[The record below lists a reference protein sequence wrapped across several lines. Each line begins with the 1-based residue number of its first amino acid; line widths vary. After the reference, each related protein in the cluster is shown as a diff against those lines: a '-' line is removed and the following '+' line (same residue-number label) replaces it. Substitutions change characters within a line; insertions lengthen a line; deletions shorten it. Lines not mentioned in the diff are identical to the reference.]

1 MSLTALQPQAWLILV
16 ADDDKLTRVML
27 RRSLEQ
33 DGYQVVEAANGQE
46 CLHRF
51 VQHHPH
57 LVLLDAMMPE
67 LDGFA
72 CCAEIVGTQG
82 NLAYVPVL
90 MITGLE
96 DQSSV
101 DRAFDAGATD
111 YITKPVHW
119 AVLRRRVRLLLEK
132 AHLLKELEEA
142 NRQLHNLAL
151 TDQLTGLANRRRF
164 DTDLHRE
171 WRRAAREGTPLS
183 LILADIDSFK
193 PYNDTYGHPA
203 GDACLQQIG
212 RVFQLSVHRPADLAV
227 RYGGEEF
234 AIILPN
240 TNQEGAYFVA
250 ERVRSGVWDLDMIHQ
265 TSRTN
270 DRVTISLG
278 IATVHPRLDIPF
290 AQLLERADRALYQA
304 KDAGGNCIINV
315 PWDLDG
321 ESVPLP
327 QD

>member
-1 MSLTALQPQAWLILV
+1 MSPTDLQPQAWLILV

-33 DGYQVVEAANGQE
+33 EGYQVVEAANGEE
-46 CLHRF
+46 CLQRF
-51 VQHHPH
+51 AQCQPS
-57 LVLLDAMMPE
+57 LVLLDAMMPQM
-67 LDGFA
+67 DGFD
-72 CCAEIVGTQG
+72 CCAELVGSQG

-151 TDQLTGLANRRRF
+151 TDPLTGLANRRRF
-164 DTDLHRE
+164 DSDLHRE
-171 WRRAAREGTPLS
+171 WRRATREYTPLS
-183 LILADIDSFK
+183 LILGDIDSFK

-203 GDACLQQIG
+203 GDLCLQQVG

-234 AIILPN
+234 SVILPN
-240 TNQEGAYFVA
+240 TNAEGAHFVA
-250 ERVRSGVWDLDMIHQ
+250 ERILSGIWDLNLPHR
-265 TSRTN
+265 TSRVC

-278 IATVHPRLDIPF
+278 VVTIYPSPEQPF
-290 AQLLERADRALYQA
+290 THIIEQADLALYQA
-304 KDAGGNCIINV
+304 KGAGGNSIIV
-315 PWDLDG
+315 GPELDPK
-321 ESVPLP
+321 V
-327 QD
+327 